1 MIVFLFR
8 VTSAWNRKQSFSRRD
23 WALEGLVTK
32 FHSPPF
38 SFEVRSSFTSS
49 TLSPEITTKNTMT
62 DFTSEKMVSLMI
74 QASIWAIIIL
84 TVSLITL
91 GIVVLF
97 LQWYVRRR
105 SKNALPHLRAVRGKG
120 QDFLPVV
127 VGFFHPY
134 CNAGGGGE
142 RVLWTG
148 IRALQKRY
156 NFVRCVVYT
165 GDPYVSGEEILRKAR
180 QRFNISL
187 PRPVEFVFLK
197 KRSWIEASTYP
208 YFTLLGQSIG
218 SMVLG
223 WEALNCYLP
232 DIFLDTMGYAFTLP
246 LFRYIGGCKVG
257 CYVHYPTI
265 STDMLSRVGGQTVA
279 HNNAS
284 FISNSRILSTVKLL
298 YYYLFAVMYGLAG
311 SCAQVVMVNSTWTYG
326 HILSLWRKKDQ
337 TFIVYPPCDTKAFL
351 ELPIK
356 FGSAD
361 ADDDED
367 NSIHSIVSVG
377 QFRPEKDH
385 PLQLRSFHE
394 FLKCKMA
401 KDRHKYKLILVGS
414 CRNQED
420 SDRVSSLRQLASKFG
435 IKNNVEFAL
444 NVSFDKLKSYLAEA
458 TIGLHTM
465 WNEHFGIGIVEC
477 MASGAIVLAHDSGG
491 PRMDIVIE
499 WDGKPTGFLASDEKS
514 YASAMETIFA
524 LSPEERSVI
533 CHNARHSVDRFSEK
547 AFENGFLQCSEPLF
561 MNV

>member
-1 MIVFLFR
+1 MIL
-8 VTSAWNRKQSFSRRD
+8 
-23 WALEGLVTK
+23 LLTK
-32 FHSPPF
+32 
-38 SFEVRSSFTSS
+38 
-49 TLSPEITTKNTMT
+49 
-62 DFTSEKMVSLMI
+62 
-74 QASIWAIIIL
+74 ASIWAIMIL
-84 TVSLITL
+84 SALAISS
-91 GIVVLF
+91 GVVVFF
-97 LQWYVRRR
+97 LRWFVRRR
-105 SKNALPHLRAVRGKG
+105 SKNALPHLRSVPAKG
-120 QDFLPVV
+120 QNIRPVV

-180 QRFNISL
+180 QRFNICL
-187 PRPVEFVFLK
+187 PEPVEFVFLK
-197 KRSWIEASTYP
+197 KRRWVEASMYP
-208 YFTLLGQSIG
+208 YFTLLGQSFG
-218 SMVLG
+218 SMLLA

-246 LFRYIGGCKVG
+246 LFRYLGGCQVG

-265 STDMLSRVGGQTVA
+265 STDMLSRVGSKTVSY
-279 HNNAS
+279 NNAS
-284 FISNSRILSTVKLL
+284 FISNSRILSTMKLV

-326 HILSLWRKKDQ
+326 HILSLWAKKEQ
-337 TFIVYPPCDTKAFL
+337 TSIVYPPCDTKAFM

-356 FGSAD
+356 FGNVSEVE
-361 ADDDED
+361 DDNVF
-367 NSIHSIVSVG
+367 NSVVSVG

-385 PLQLRSFHE
+385 PLQLRSFHK

-420 SDRVSSLRQLASKFG
+420 QDRVNSLKKLASELG
-435 IKNNVEFAL
+435 IQKSVDFAL
-444 NVSFDKLKSYLAEA
+444 NVSFEQLRNYLAEA

-477 MASGAIVLAHDSGG
+477 MASGSIVLAHDSGG
-491 PRMDIVIE
+491 PKMDIVVE
-499 WDGKPTGFLASDEKS
+499 WEGKPTGFLASDEKS
-514 YASAMETIFA
+514 YAAAMETIFA

-533 CHNARHSVDRFSEK
+533 CHNARHSTSRFSEK
-547 AFENGFLQCSEPLF
+547 SFENGFLQCTEPLF
-561 MNV
+561 MSV

>member
-1 MIVFLFR
+1 MI
-8 VTSAWNRKQSFSRRD
+8 A
-23 WALEGLVTK
+23 
-32 FHSPPF
+32 
-38 SFEVRSSFTSS
+38 FTM
-49 TLSPEITTKNTMT
+49 EQVI
-62 DFTSEKMVSLMI
+62 SLLI
-74 QASIWAIIIL
+74 QASFWAITIL
-84 TVSLITL
+84 SACALTIAV
-91 GIVVLF
+91 VVLF
-97 LQWYVRRR
+97 LRWYVRRR
-105 SKNALPHLRAVRGKG
+105 SRNALPHLRSVPAKG
-120 QDFLPVV
+120 QDIRPVV

-156 NFVRCVVYT
+156 NFVRCVIYT
-165 GDPYVSGEEILRKAR
+165 GDPYVSGEEILLKAR

-187 PRPVEFVFLK
+187 SQPVEFVFLK
-197 KRSWIEASTYP
+197 KRRWVEASMYP

-218 SMVLG
+218 SMLLG

-246 LFRYIGGCKVG
+246 LFRYLGGCQVG

-265 STDMLSRVGGQTVA
+265 STDMLSRVGNKTA
-279 HNNAS
+279 SYNNAS

-326 HILSLWRKKDQ
+326 HILSLWRKKEL
-337 TFIVYPPCDTKAFL
+337 TSIVYPPCDTKAFM

-356 FGSAD
+356 IRSVGVD
-361 ADDDED
+361 EDDDV
-367 NSIHSIVSVG
+367 IHSVVSVG

-385 PLQLRSFHE
+385 PLQLRSFRE

-401 KDRHKYKLILVGS
+401 RHRHKYKLVLVGS

-420 SDRVSSLRQLASKFG
+420 QDRVSALKKLASKLG
-435 IKNNVEFAL
+435 IQSSVEFAL
-444 NVSFDKLKSYLAEA
+444 NVSFEQLKNYLAEA

-477 MASGAIVLAHDSGG
+477 MASGSIVLAHDSGG
-491 PRMDIVIE
+491 PKMDIVIE
-499 WDGKPTGFLASDEKS
+499 WEGKPTGFLASDEKS
-514 YASAMETIFA
+514 YAAAMETIFA
-524 LSPEERSVI
+524 LTPEERSVI
-533 CHNARHSVDRFSEK
+533 CHNARHSVNRFSEK
-547 AFENGFLQCSEPLF
+547 AFENGFLQCTESLF

>member
-1 MIVFLFR
+1 ERLPSCIGRHL
-8 VTSAWNRKQSFSRRD
+8 
-23 WALEGLVTK
+23 LLGLVLR
-32 FHSPPF
+32 SLPF
-38 SFEVRSSFTSS
+38 FNALSSGNT
-49 TLSPEITTKNTMT
+49 IKNAMIA
-62 DFTSEKMVSLMI
+62 FTSEEMVPLLI
-74 QASIWAIIIL
+74 QASIWAM
-84 TVSLITL
+84 ITL
-91 GIVVLF
+91 TIFVITLAIVVSCLR
-97 LQWYVRRR
+97 WYVGRR

-120 QDFLPVV
+120 QDFRPVV

-148 IRALQKRY
+148 IRALQNRY

-165 GDPYVSGEEILRKAR
+165 GDPYVSGEEILRKAK

-187 PRPVEFVFLK
+187 PQPVEFVFLK
-197 KRSWIEASTYP
+197 KRRWVEASMYP

-218 SMVLG
+218 SMLLG

-246 LFRYIGGCKVG
+246 LFRYLGGCQVG

-265 STDMLSRVGGQTVA
+265 STDMLSHVGGQTVSY
-279 HNNAS
+279 NNAS
-284 FISNSRILSTVKLL
+284 FISNSRILSTIKLL
-298 YYYLFAVMYGLAG
+298 YYYSFAIMYGLAG

-337 TFIVYPPCDTKAFL
+337 TSIVYPPCDTKAFL

-356 FGSAD
+356 FGSG
-361 ADDDED
+361 DDNEDQD
-367 NSIHSIVSVG
+367 NSVQSIVSVG

-401 KDRHKYKLILVGS
+401 KNRHRYKLILVGS

-420 SDRVSSLRQLASKFG
+420 KDRVSSLRQLASKLG
-435 IKNNVEFAL
+435 IQNSVEFAL
-444 NVSFDKLKSYLAEA
+444 NVSFEKLKSYLAEA

-499 WDGKPTGFLASDEKS
+499 WEGKPTGFLASDEKS
-514 YASAMETIFA
+514 YAAAMETIFA
-524 LSPEERSVI
+524 LSAEEKSVV

-547 AFENGFLQCSEPLF
+547 AFENGFLQCTEPLF
-561 MNV
+561 MSV

>member
-1 MIVFLFR
+1 MIS
-8 VTSAWNRKQSFSRRD
+8 TA
-23 WALEGLVTK
+23 A
-32 FHSPPF
+32 
-38 SFEVRSSFTSS
+38 
-49 TLSPEITTKNTMT
+49 TLSYRMT
-62 DFTSEKMVSLMI
+62 IQDAEAGLTRERLVSLLI
-74 QASIWAIIIL
+74 QAALWAMIALVISM
-84 TVSLITL
+84 VTL
-91 GIVVLF
+91 AIAVIF
-97 LQWYVRRR
+97 LRWYVRKR
-105 SKNALPHLRAVRGKG
+105 SRNALPHLRAVRGKG
-120 QDFLPVV
+120 KDFRPVV

-148 IRALQKRY
+148 IRALQNRY

-187 PRPVEFVFLK
+187 PQPVEFVFLK
-197 KRSWIEASTYP
+197 KRRWVEASMYP
-208 YFTLLGQSIG
+208 YFTLLGQSLG
-218 SMVLG
+218 SMLLG

-246 LFRYIGGCKVG
+246 MFRYLGGCQVG

-265 STDMLSRVGGQTVA
+265 STDMLSRVGGQTVSY
-279 HNNAS
+279 NNAS
-284 FISNSRILSTVKLL
+284 FISNSRILSTIKLF
-298 YYYLFAVMYGLAG
+298 YYFLFAVIYGLAG

-337 TFIVYPPCDTKAFL
+337 TSIVYPPCDTKAFL

-356 FGSAD
+356 IGGANID
-361 ADDDED
+361 EDDDD
-367 NSIHSIVSVG
+367 SIHSIVSVG

-420 SDRVSSLRQLASKFG
+420 TDRVNSLKQLASKLG
-435 IKNNVEFAL
+435 IKSNVEFAL
-444 NVSFDKLKSYLAEA
+444 NVSFEKLKSYLAEA

-465 WNEHFGIGIVEC
+465 WNEHFGIGVVEC
-477 MASGAIVLAHDSGG
+477 MASGAVVLAHDSGG

-499 WDGKPTGFLASDEKS
+499 WEGKPTGFLASDKKS
-514 YASAMETIFA
+514 YSAAMETIFA

-533 CHNARHSVDRFSEK
+533 CHNARDSVNRFSEK
-547 AFENGFLQCSEPLF
+547 AFENGFLQCTEPLF
-561 MNV
+561 MSV

>member
-1 MIVFLFR
+1 MIL
-8 VTSAWNRKQSFSRRD
+8 
-23 WALEGLVTK
+23 LLTK
-32 FHSPPF
+32 
-38 SFEVRSSFTSS
+38 
-49 TLSPEITTKNTMT
+49 
-62 DFTSEKMVSLMI
+62 
-74 QASIWAIIIL
+74 ASIWAIMIL
-84 TVSLITL
+84 SALAISS
-91 GIVVLF
+91 GVVVFF
-97 LQWYVRRR
+97 LRWFVRRR
-105 SKNALPHLRAVRGKG
+105 SKNALPHLRSVPAKG
-120 QDFLPVV
+120 QNIRPVV

-180 QRFNISL
+180 QQFNICL
-187 PRPVEFVFLK
+187 PEPVEFVFLK
-197 KRSWIEASTYP
+197 KRRWVEASMYP
-208 YFTLLGQSIG
+208 YFTLLGQSFG
-218 SMVLG
+218 SMLLA

-246 LFRYIGGCKVG
+246 LFRYLGGCQVG

-265 STDMLSRVGGQTVA
+265 STDMLSRVGSKTVSY
-279 HNNAS
+279 NNAS
-284 FISNSRILSTVKLL
+284 FISNSRILSTMKLV

-326 HILSLWRKKDQ
+326 HILSLWAKKEQ
-337 TFIVYPPCDTKAFL
+337 TSIVYPPCDTKAFM

-356 FGSAD
+356 FGNVSEVE
-361 ADDDED
+361 DDNVF
-367 NSIHSIVSVG
+367 NSVVSVG

-385 PLQLRSFHE
+385 PLQLRSFHK

-420 SDRVSSLRQLASKFG
+420 QDRVNSLKKLASELG
-435 IKNNVEFAL
+435 IQKSVDFAL
-444 NVSFDKLKSYLAEA
+444 NVSFEQLRNYLAEA

-477 MASGAIVLAHDSGG
+477 MASGSIVLAHDSGG
-491 PRMDIVIE
+491 PKMDIVVE
-499 WDGKPTGFLASDEKS
+499 WEGKPTGFLASDEKS
-514 YASAMETIFA
+514 YAAAMETIFA

-533 CHNARHSVDRFSEK
+533 CHNARHSTSRFSEK
-547 AFENGFLQCSEPLF
+547 SFENGFLQCTEPLF
-561 MNV
+561 MSV

>member
-1 MIVFLFR
+1 MIL
-8 VTSAWNRKQSFSRRD
+8 
-23 WALEGLVTK
+23 LLTK
-32 FHSPPF
+32 
-38 SFEVRSSFTSS
+38 
-49 TLSPEITTKNTMT
+49 
-62 DFTSEKMVSLMI
+62 
-74 QASIWAIIIL
+74 ASIWAIMIL
-84 TVSLITL
+84 SALAISS
-91 GIVVLF
+91 GVVVIF
-97 LQWYVRRR
+97 LRWFVRRR
-105 SKNALPHLRAVRGKG
+105 SKNALPHLRSVPAKG
-120 QDFLPVV
+120 QNIRPVV

-187 PRPVEFVFLK
+187 PEPVEFVFLK
-197 KRSWIEASTYP
+197 KRRWVEASMYP
-208 YFTLLGQSIG
+208 YFTLLGQSFG
-218 SMVLG
+218 SMLLA

-246 LFRYIGGCKVG
+246 LFRYLGGCQVG

-265 STDMLSRVGGQTVA
+265 STDMLSRVGSKTVSY
-279 HNNAS
+279 NNAS
-284 FISNSRILSTVKLL
+284 FISNSRILSTMKLV

-326 HILSLWRKKDQ
+326 HILSLWAKKEQ
-337 TFIVYPPCDTKAFL
+337 TSIVYPPCDTKAFM

-356 FGSAD
+356 FGNVSEVE
-361 ADDDED
+361 DDNVF
-367 NSIHSIVSVG
+367 NSVVSVG

-385 PLQLRSFHE
+385 PLQLRSFHK

-420 SDRVSSLRQLASKFG
+420 QERVNSLKKLASELG
-435 IKNNVEFAL
+435 IQKSVDFAL
-444 NVSFDKLKSYLAEA
+444 NVSFEQLRSYLAEA

-477 MASGAIVLAHDSGG
+477 MASGSIVLAHDSGG
-491 PRMDIVIE
+491 PKMDIVVE
-499 WDGKPTGFLASDEKS
+499 WEGKPTGFLASDEKS
-514 YASAMETIFA
+514 YAAAMETIFA

-533 CHNARHSVDRFSEK
+533 CHNARHSTSRFSEK
-547 AFENGFLQCSEPLF
+547 SFENGFLQCTEPLF
-561 MNV
+561 MSV

>member
-1 MIVFLFR
+1 MIL
-8 VTSAWNRKQSFSRRD
+8 
-23 WALEGLVTK
+23 LLTK
-32 FHSPPF
+32 
-38 SFEVRSSFTSS
+38 
-49 TLSPEITTKNTMT
+49 
-62 DFTSEKMVSLMI
+62 
-74 QASIWAIIIL
+74 ASIWAIMIL
-84 TVSLITL
+84 SALAISS
-91 GIVVLF
+91 GVVVFF
-97 LQWYVRRR
+97 LRWFVRRR
-105 SKNALPHLRAVRGKG
+105 SKNALPHLRSVPAKG
-120 QDFLPVV
+120 QNIRPVV

-187 PRPVEFVFLK
+187 PEPVEFVFLK
-197 KRSWIEASTYP
+197 KRRWVEASMYP
-208 YFTLLGQSIG
+208 YFTLLGQSFG
-218 SMVLG
+218 SMLLA

-246 LFRYIGGCKVG
+246 LFRYLGGCQVG

-265 STDMLSRVGGQTVA
+265 STDMLSRVGSKTVSY
-279 HNNAS
+279 NNAS
-284 FISNSRILSTVKLL
+284 FISNSRILSTMKLV

-326 HILSLWRKKDQ
+326 HILSLWAKKEQ
-337 TFIVYPPCDTKAFL
+337 TSIVYPPCDTKAFM

-356 FGSAD
+356 FGNVSEVE
-361 ADDDED
+361 DDNVF
-367 NSIHSIVSVG
+367 NSVVSVG

-385 PLQLRSFHE
+385 PLQLRSFHK

-420 SDRVSSLRQLASKFG
+420 QDRVNSLKKLASELG
-435 IKNNVEFAL
+435 IQKSVDFAL
-444 NVSFDKLKSYLAEA
+444 NVSFEQLRNYLAEA

-477 MASGAIVLAHDSGG
+477 MASGSIVLAHDSGG
-491 PRMDIVIE
+491 PKMDIVVE
-499 WDGKPTGFLASDEKS
+499 WEGKPTGFLASDEKS
-514 YASAMETIFA
+514 YAAAMETIFA

-533 CHNARHSVDRFSEK
+533 CHNARHSTSRFSEK
-547 AFENGFLQCSEPLF
+547 SFENGFLQCTEPLF
-561 MNV
+561 MSV

>member
-1 MIVFLFR
+1 MIVF
-8 VTSAWNRKQSFSRRD
+8 
-23 WALEGLVTK
+23 
-32 FHSPPF
+32 
-38 SFEVRSSFTSS
+38 
-49 TLSPEITTKNTMT
+49 
-62 DFTSEKMVSLMI
+62 TSEEMTSVLI
-74 QASIWAIIIL
+74 QASICAMIIL
-84 TVSLITL
+84 TISVVALVT
-91 GIVVLF
+91 VVLC
-97 LQWYVRRR
+97 LRWYVRRR
-105 SKNALPHLRAVRGKG
+105 SENALPHLRAVRGKE
-120 QDFLPVV
+120 QDFRPVV

-148 IRALQKRY
+148 IRALQNRY

-165 GDPYVSGEEILRKAR
+165 GDQYVSGEEILRKAK

-187 PRPVEFVFLK
+187 PRTVEFVFLK
-197 KRSWIEASTYP
+197 KRRWVKASMYP
-208 YFTLLGQSIG
+208 YFTLLGQSLG
-218 SMVLG
+218 SMLLG

-232 DIFLDTMGYAFTLP
+232 DIFIDTMGYAFTLP
-246 LFRYIGGCKVG
+246 LFRYLGGCQVG

-265 STDMLSRVGGQTVA
+265 STDMLSRVGGQTA
-279 HNNAS
+279 SFNNAS
-284 FISNSRILSTVKLL
+284 FISNSRILSAIKLL

-326 HILSLWRKKDQ
+326 HILSLWRKKDE
-337 TFIVYPPCDTKAFL
+337 TSIVYPPCDTKAFL

-361 ADDDED
+361 TNEDED
-367 NSIHSIVSVG
+367 KSIHSVVSVG

-394 FLKCKMA
+394 FLKCKMQ
-401 KDRHKYKLILVGS
+401 KDRHRYRLILVGS

-420 SDRVSSLRQLASKFG
+420 TDRVNSLKQLASKLE
-435 IKNNVEFAL
+435 IQSNVEFAL
-444 NVSFDKLKSYLAEA
+444 NVSFEQLKSYLAEA

-499 WDGKPTGFLASDEKS
+499 WEGKPTGFLASDEKS
-514 YASAMETIFA
+514 YAAAMETIFA
-524 LSPEERSVI
+524 LSSEEKSVI
-533 CHNARHSVDRFSEK
+533 CHNARLSVDRFSEK
-547 AFENGFLQCSEPLF
+547 AFENGFLQCTEPLF

>member
-1 MIVFLFR
+1 MIL
-8 VTSAWNRKQSFSRRD
+8 
-23 WALEGLVTK
+23 LLTK
-32 FHSPPF
+32 
-38 SFEVRSSFTSS
+38 
-49 TLSPEITTKNTMT
+49 
-62 DFTSEKMVSLMI
+62 
-74 QASIWAIIIL
+74 ASIWAIMIL
-84 TVSLITL
+84 SALAISS
-91 GIVVLF
+91 GVVVFF
-97 LQWYVRRR
+97 LRWFVRRR
-105 SKNALPHLRAVRGKG
+105 SKNALPHLRSVPAKG
-120 QDFLPVV
+120 QNIRPVV

-187 PRPVEFVFLK
+187 PEPVEFVFLK
-197 KRSWIEASTYP
+197 KRRWVEASMYP
-208 YFTLLGQSIG
+208 YFTLLGQSFG
-218 SMVLG
+218 SMLLA

-246 LFRYIGGCKVG
+246 LFRYLGGCQVG

-265 STDMLSRVGGQTVA
+265 STDMLSRVGSKTVSY
-279 HNNAS
+279 NNAS
-284 FISNSRILSTVKLL
+284 FISNSRILSTMKLV

-326 HILSLWRKKDQ
+326 HILSLWAKKEQ
-337 TFIVYPPCDTKAFL
+337 TSIVYPPCDTKAFM

-356 FGSAD
+356 FGNVSEVE
-361 ADDDED
+361 DDNVF
-367 NSIHSIVSVG
+367 NSVVSVG

-385 PLQLRSFHE
+385 PLQLRSFHK

-420 SDRVSSLRQLASKFG
+420 QERVNSLKKLASELG
-435 IKNNVEFAL
+435 IQKSVDFAL
-444 NVSFDKLKSYLAEA
+444 NVSFEQLRSYLAEA

-477 MASGAIVLAHDSGG
+477 MASGSIVLAHDSGG
-491 PRMDIVIE
+491 PKMDIVVE
-499 WDGKPTGFLASDEKS
+499 WEGKPTGFLASDEKS
-514 YASAMETIFA
+514 YAAAMETIFA

-533 CHNARHSVDRFSEK
+533 CHNARHSTSRFSEK
-547 AFENGFLQCSEPLF
+547 SFENGFLQCTEPLF
-561 MNV
+561 MSV

>member
-1 MIVFLFR
+1 MYCHPLFSKMEIERMIL
-8 VTSAWNRKQSFSRRD
+8 
-23 WALEGLVTK
+23 LLTK
-32 FHSPPF
+32 
-38 SFEVRSSFTSS
+38 
-49 TLSPEITTKNTMT
+49 
-62 DFTSEKMVSLMI
+62 
-74 QASIWAIIIL
+74 ASIWAIMIL
-84 TVSLITL
+84 SALAISS
-91 GIVVLF
+91 GVVVFF
-97 LQWYVRRR
+97 LRWFVRRR
-105 SKNALPHLRAVRGKG
+105 SKNALPHLRSVPAKG
-120 QDFLPVV
+120 QNIRPVV

-187 PRPVEFVFLK
+187 PEPVEFVFLK
-197 KRSWIEASTYP
+197 KRRWVEASMYP
-208 YFTLLGQSIG
+208 YFTLLGQSFG
-218 SMVLG
+218 SMLLA

-246 LFRYIGGCKVG
+246 LFRYIGGCQVG

-265 STDMLSRVGGQTVA
+265 STDMLSRVGSKTVSY
-279 HNNAS
+279 NNAS
-284 FISNSRILSTVKLL
+284 FISNSRILSTMKLV

-326 HILSLWRKKDQ
+326 HILSLWAKKEQ
-337 TFIVYPPCDTKAFL
+337 TSIVYPPCDTKAFM

-356 FGSAD
+356 FGNVSEVE
-361 ADDDED
+361 DDNDF
-367 NSIHSIVSVG
+367 NSIVSVG

-385 PLQLRSFHE
+385 PLQLRSFHK

-420 SDRVSSLRQLASKFG
+420 QDRVNSLKKLASELG
-435 IKNNVEFAL
+435 IQNSVDFAL
-444 NVSFDKLKSYLAEA
+444 NVSFEQLRSYLAEA

-477 MASGAIVLAHDSGG
+477 MASGSIILAHDSGG
-491 PRMDIVIE
+491 PKMDIVVE
-499 WDGKPTGFLASDEKS
+499 WEGKPTGFLASDEKS
-514 YASAMETIFA
+514 YAAAMETIFA

-533 CHNARHSVDRFSEK
+533 CHNARHSTSRFSEK
-547 AFENGFLQCSEPLF
+547 YFENGFLQCTEPLF
-561 MNV
+561 MSV

>member
-1 MIVFLFR
+1 MIL
-8 VTSAWNRKQSFSRRD
+8 
-23 WALEGLVTK
+23 LLTK
-32 FHSPPF
+32 
-38 SFEVRSSFTSS
+38 
-49 TLSPEITTKNTMT
+49 
-62 DFTSEKMVSLMI
+62 
-74 QASIWAIIIL
+74 ASIWAIMIL
-84 TVSLITL
+84 SALAISS
-91 GIVVLF
+91 GVVVFF
-97 LQWYVRRR
+97 LRWFVRRR
-105 SKNALPHLRAVRGKG
+105 SKNALPHLRSVPAKG
-120 QDFLPVV
+120 QNIRPVV

-180 QRFNISL
+180 QRFNICL
-187 PRPVEFVFLK
+187 PEPVEFVFLK
-197 KRSWIEASTYP
+197 KRRWVEASMYP
-208 YFTLLGQSIG
+208 YFTLLGQSFG
-218 SMVLG
+218 SMLLA

-246 LFRYIGGCKVG
+246 LFRYLGGCQVG

-265 STDMLSRVGGQTVA
+265 STDMLSRVGSKTVSY
-279 HNNAS
+279 NNAS
-284 FISNSRILSTVKLL
+284 FISNSRILSTMKLV

-326 HILSLWRKKDQ
+326 HILSLWAKKEQ
-337 TFIVYPPCDTKAFL
+337 TSIVYPPCDTKAFM

-356 FGSAD
+356 FGNVSEVE
-361 ADDDED
+361 DDNVF
-367 NSIHSIVSVG
+367 NSVVSVG

-385 PLQLRSFHE
+385 PLQLRSFHK

-420 SDRVSSLRQLASKFG
+420 QERVNSLKKLASELG
-435 IKNNVEFAL
+435 IQKSVDFAL
-444 NVSFDKLKSYLAEA
+444 NVSFEQLRSYLAEA

-477 MASGAIVLAHDSGG
+477 MASGSIVLAHDSGG
-491 PRMDIVIE
+491 PKMDIVVE
-499 WDGKPTGFLASDEKS
+499 WEGKPTGFLASDEKS
-514 YASAMETIFA
+514 YAAAMETIFA

-533 CHNARHSVDRFSEK
+533 CHNARHSTSRFSEK
-547 AFENGFLQCSEPLF
+547 SFENGFLQCTEPLF
-561 MNV
+561 MSV